1 MGRDGG
7 SEGWGSGVPPE
18 PPEPPEDPY
27 AEDWSDLDEDAPPY
41 WFPGL
46 TMPPDA
52 RRMGL
57 THHVPEGAILD
68 LAGRLDAAK
77 PGHRAAAWLLLL
89 VFVLPVLV
97 SVLRVAS
104 WAF

>member
-7 SEGWGSGVPPE
+7 SAGGGSGAPPG
-18 PPEPPEDPY
+18 PPEDPY
-27 AEDWSDLDEDAPPY
+27 AEDWSDPDEDLTPY
-41 WFPGL
+41 WYPGHGL
-46 TMPPDA
+46 PADA

-68 LAGRLDAAK
+68 FAGRLDAAK
-77 PGHRAAAWLLLL
+77 PGHRAAAWVLLL
-89 VFVLPVLV
+89 VFGLPVLI

-104 WAF
+104 WAL

>member
-7 SEGWGSGVPPE
+7 SAGAGPGV

-27 AEDWSDLDEDAPPY
+27 AEDWSDPDEGASPY
-41 WFPGL
+41 WFPGE
-46 TMPPDA
+46 TMPADA

-77 PGHRAAAWLLLL
+77 PGHRAAAWVLLL
-89 VFVLPVLV
+89 VFGLPVLL